1 LTESDLEFNTPNDV
15 DIQANQLN
23 FKNLKVETNFNTG
36 DDTDLD
42 WNATCGPE
50 ANSSSMSTP

>member
-1 LTESDLEFNTPNDV
+1 LTESDLEFNTPNV
-15 DIQANQLN
+15 DIMDKQLN

-50 ANSSSMSTP
+50 ANISSSMSTP